1 MAPGEEVHVKGEKIE
16 WVLADHV
23 GYWRVGSPRITDLY
37 NLVDYFDPYRNP
49 VHDPGSYNFVDSLE
63 CGGPAPVQT
72 AIDWSHM
79 SAISEHGN
87 LIITSLRNLNTV
99 VAFWRDND
107 PRAPGLAWVVSSSR
121 SARSRARAPSL
132 RRDLLTHFFSYLARP
147 FLAAA
152 SSRIS
157 ISHRQMTNFTTCT
170 TRRWFRSTR

>member
-132 RRDLLTHFFSYLARP
+132 RRDLLTIFF
-147 FLAAA
+147 
-152 SSRIS
+152 RIS
-157 ISHRQMTNFTTCT
+157 RGPFSQRHQVGFQFHIAR
-170 TRRWFRSTR
+170 